1 MLKIVEIVNESNH
14 KPNKLWL
21 DQGREFYNNLM
32 QQWLGSNDILMYST
46 HNEGNAVVAERF
58 IKTSKGKICKK
69 MTANDRKY
77 YLIYLNKSA
86 DERNNICYRSIG
98 KEPVVADYSFLTRIF
113 LAKVT
118 PKNG

>member
-1 MLKIVEIVNESNH
+1 
-14 KPNKLWL
+14 
-21 DQGREFYNNLM
+21 
-32 QQWLGSNDILMYST
+32 
-46 HNEGNAVVAERF
+46 
-58 IKTSKGKICKK
+58 

-86 DERNNICYRSIG
+86 DQRNNICYRSIG
-98 KEPVVADYSFLTRIF
+98 KEIVVADYSFLTRIF